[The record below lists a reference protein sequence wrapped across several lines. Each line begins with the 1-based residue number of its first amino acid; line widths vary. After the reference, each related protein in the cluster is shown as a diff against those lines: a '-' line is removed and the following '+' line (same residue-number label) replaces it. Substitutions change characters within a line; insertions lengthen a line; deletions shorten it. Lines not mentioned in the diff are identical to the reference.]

1 MPEMPEVET
10 VRRTLLPL
18 IKGKTIKEVTVW
30 YPKIITGDA
39 KEFAKQ
45 LTGKKIEN
53 IDRYAKYLLIRLSDN
68 LTIVSHL
75 RMEGKYRLVK
85 INTKKD
91 KHDHVQIVFKDNS
104 ALRYND
110 VRKFGRM
117 QLIKTGTER
126 EKTGIGKLGVEPN
139 SAAFTVSYLQNG
151 LARKKKNIKN
161 TLLDQS
167 IVAGLGN
174 IYVDEVLWET
184 KIHPLS
190 QANTI
195 PAEKIVQLH
204 DNINSLIEL
213 AIAERGTT
221 IHTYL
226 DANGKI
232 GGFQK
237 MLQVYGHK
245 GEPCVRCGTPLEKIK
260 VNGRGTTFCPKC
272 QVIYK

>member
-39 KEFAKQ
+39 KEFARQ
-45 LTGKKIEN
+45 LAGKKIVT

-91 KHDHVQIVFKDNS
+91 KHDHVQIIFSDNS

-117 QLIKTGTER
+117 QLIKTGTEK
-126 EKTGIGKLGVEPN
+126 EKTGIGKLGAEPN
-139 SAAFTVSYLQNG
+139 SAGFTVSYLQTG

-195 PAEKIVQLH
+195 PTKKVAQLH

-221 IHTYL
+221 VHTYL
-226 DANGKI
+226 DANGKT

>member
-39 KEFAKQ
+39 KEFARQ

-53 IDRYAKYLLIRLSDN
+53 IDRYAKYLLIRLSNN

-91 KHDHVQIVFKDNS
+91 KHDHVQIVFQDNS

-195 PAEKIVQLH
+195 PAEKISQLH

-226 DANGKI
+226 DANGKT

>member
-39 KEFAKQ
+39 KEFARQ

-53 IDRYAKYLLIRLSDN
+53 IDRYAKYLLIRLSNN

-139 SAAFTVSYLQNG
+139 STAFTVSYLQNG

-167 IVAGLGN
+167 VVAGLGN

-195 PAEKIVQLH
+195 PAERVAQLH

-226 DANGKI
+226 DANGKT

>member
-39 KEFAKQ
+39 KEFARQ

-190 QANTI
+190 QANAI
-195 PAEKIVQLH
+195 PAKKVAQLH

-221 IHTYL
+221 VHTYL
-226 DANGKI
+226 DANGKT

>member
-39 KEFAKQ
+39 KEFKQ
-45 LTGKKIEN
+45 QLVGKKITT
-53 IDRYAKYLLIRLSDN
+53 IDRYAKYLLIRLSGN
-68 LTIVSHL
+68 LTVVSHL

-91 KHDHVQIVFKDNS
+91 KHDHVQIVFSDNS

-117 QLIKTGTER
+117 QLIKTGTEK
-126 EKTGIGKLGVEPN
+126 EKTGISKLGAEPN

-167 IVAGLGN
+167 VVAGLGN

-195 PAEKIVQLH
+195 PAEKVAQLH
-204 DNINSLIEL
+204 DNINLLIEL

-226 DANGKI
+226 DANGKT

>member
-39 KEFAKQ
+39 KEFARQ

-174 IYVDEVLWET
+174 IYVDEVLCET

-226 DANGKI
+226 DANGKT